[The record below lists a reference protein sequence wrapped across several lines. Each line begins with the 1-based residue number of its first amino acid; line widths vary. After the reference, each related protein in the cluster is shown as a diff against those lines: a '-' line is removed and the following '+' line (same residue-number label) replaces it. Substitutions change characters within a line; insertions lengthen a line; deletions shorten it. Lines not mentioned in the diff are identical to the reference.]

1 MTKTGLIWNLTNLN
15 RCVVRNGQTS
25 LSMAW
30 VWAWWQI
37 QNMATLLL
45 GEFFAFLCKWK
56 CLFKNVCLDV
66 QRGVFS
72 LLHLTNYA
80 LIMFFLQAVTSAL
93 RCRSEAD
100 WHLDGCLGTDLLWF
114 VEQTGLQKV
123 LWCLVCH
130 STKLLCQSSWVGC
143 WACSA
148 QSSVHCKSDGESVLL
163 FLSKY
168 STLSR
173 SGICRSRF
181 HFSFF
186 CHHFLKMVTCKADDP
201 LMPMLSVWNGL
212 LGGQPNLMS
221 PSLERFACCGWLV
234 SSVYSFWSRVFH
246 FHSAVCLQLGSLVHG
261 ANEMHVHIF
270 IIMN

>member
-100 WHLDGCLGTDLLWF
+100 WHLDGCLGTRF
-114 VEQTGLQKV
+114 VV
-123 LWCLVCH
+123 V
-130 STKLLCQSSWVGC
+130 C
-143 WACSA
+143 WANRIA
-148 QSSVHCKSDGESVLL
+148 KSVMVFGMPLNKAIMPVLL
-163 FLSKY
+163 SWLLSLQCPIL
-168 STLSR
+168 STLQEWWW
-173 SGICRSRF
+173 ICFAVFVKILNSIQVRYLQVKI
-181 HFSFF
+181 SFF
-186 CHHFLKMVTCKADDP
+186 IL
-201 LMPMLSVWNGL
+201 LS
-212 LGGQPNLMS
+212 
-221 PSLERFACCGWLV
+221 
-234 SSVYSFWSRVFH
+234 SFS
-246 FHSAVCLQLGSLVHG
+246 
-261 ANEMHVHIF
+261 
-270 IIMN
+270 